1 MRYMIINKADADSEA
16 GKFPA
21 PEVAEGVGK
30 VVEDLSKAGVLL
42 FAEGVHRSSLGARVK
57 VEDGKRTVTD
67 GPFAETKEL
76 IGGVIVVEVRN
87 RDEAV
92 EWAARLAEALGNE
105 VEVRRVV
112 EEADFA
118 PARTSTPPEL
128 AYSAGGLPPE
138 IPGGQPSS
146 WGIAHRVG
154 GLCAGRAGRVGAR
167 RGVG

>member
-16 GKFPA
+16 GNFP
-21 PEVAEGVGK
+21 PQEVAEGVGR

-57 VEDGKRTVTD
+57 VDAGKRTVTD

-76 IGGVIVVEVRN
+76 IGGVIVVEVRS
-87 RDEAV
+87 RDEAI

-112 EEADFA
+112 EEADFGPDSDVFA
-118 PARTSTPPEL
+118 S
-128 AYSAGGLPPE
+128 
-138 IPGGQPSS
+138 
-146 WGIAHRVG
+146 
-154 GLCAGRAGRVGAR
+154 
-167 RGVG
+167 

>member
-16 GKFPA
+16 GKLPA
-21 PEVAEGVGK
+21 PEVAEAVGG

-112 EEADFA
+112 EEADFDPNSDLYA
-118 PARTSTPPEL
+118 
-128 AYSAGGLPPE
+128 
-138 IPGGQPSS
+138 
-146 WGIAHRVG
+146 
-154 GLCAGRAGRVGAR
+154 
-167 RGVG
+167 

>member
-1 MRYMIINKADADSEA
+1 MRYMIINKADAETEA
-16 GKFPA
+16 GKFPP
-21 PEVAEGVGK
+21 PEVGEAVGK

-57 VEDGKRTVTD
+57 VDDGKRTVTD

-92 EWAARLAEALGNE
+92 EWAARLAEALGSE

-112 EEADFA
+112 EESDFG
-118 PARTSTPPEL
+118 PDSD
-128 AYSAGGLPPE
+128 
-138 IPGGQPSS
+138 IFQN
-146 WGIAHRVG
+146 
-154 GLCAGRAGRVGAR
+154 
-167 RGVG
+167 